1 MIRRPPR
8 STLFPYTT
16 LFRSV
21 SGVNDGA
28 NLGDDVLYSG
38 TVAAAVEGRFLGLPT
53 IAVSLCTGT
62 GGGGHFE
69 NRPRGARRLG
79 AQPLERPLQAQA
91 LLHLQQPHPPVAQPP
106 GLLPRPLRRSPPF

>member
-62 GGGGHFE
+62 GGGGPFE
-69 NRPRGARRLG
+69 TRAEGARRLG
-79 AQPLERPLQAQA
+79 GQLLERPRPAA
-91 LLHLQQPHPPVAQPP
+91 PLLHVKVP
-106 GLLPRPLRRSPPF
+106 PRPFARLRGVLRRPP

>member
-1 MIRRPPR
+1 MV
-8 STLFPYTT
+8 
-16 LFRSV
+16 V
-21 SGVNDGA
+21 SGVNDGP

-69 NRPRGARRLG
+69 TRAEGARRVGAQLLKRPLQAALILNVHVPHVPVAPLPGICARRLG
-79 AQPLERPLQAQA
+79 YRHPSEPVQRP
-91 LLHLQQPHPPVAQPP
+91 PDPP
-106 GLLPRPLRRSPPF
+106 GRPG